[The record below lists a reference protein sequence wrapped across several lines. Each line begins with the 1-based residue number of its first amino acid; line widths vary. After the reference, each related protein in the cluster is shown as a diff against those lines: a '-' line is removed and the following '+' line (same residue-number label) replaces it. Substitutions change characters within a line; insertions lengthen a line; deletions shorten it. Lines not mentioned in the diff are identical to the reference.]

1 MKNKKVITL
10 IMAAAASC
18 SSVYAATLPTSE
30 VDAYI
35 LAMNTM
41 SPITAKYTI
50 QYKQAVEQ
58 KCNTALSVEQLNS
71 KAFTNVVQA
80 MVSSETVDRMGLD
93 AAGGSLQ
100 DTLSVIGKNV
110 TCSDLNAPFKAL
122 LDDKDFTR
130 KHQHLSKVLHTWN
143 EVVSQSVSAVKSA
156 YLPSLYCA
164 TFFAMGSSGTFQ
176 GSRASSFSRLSAS
189 PICAST

>member
-1 MKNKKVITL
+1 MGSCAAPSAKGDDKFITTDYL
-10 IMAAAASC
+10 QQC
-18 SSVYAATLPTSE
+18 P
-30 VDAYI
+30 
-35 LAMNTM
+35 
-41 SPITAKYTI
+41 AKYTI

-143 EVVSQSVSAVKSA
+143 EVVSQSK
-156 YLPSLYCA
+156 P
-164 TFFAMGSSGTFQ
+164 
-176 GSRASSFSRLSAS
+176 
-189 PICAST
+189 

>member
-1 MKNKKVITL
+1 
-10 IMAAAASC
+10 MAAAASC

-110 TCSDLNAPFKAL
+110 TNAPFKAL

-143 EVVSQSVSAVKSA
+143 EVVSQSK
-156 YLPSLYCA
+156 P
-164 TFFAMGSSGTFQ
+164 
-176 GSRASSFSRLSAS
+176 
-189 PICAST
+189 

>member
-1 MKNKKVITL
+1 MISYRKTIISAA
-10 IMAAAASC
+10 IMASSLSLAGYAAAF
-18 SSVYAATLPTSE
+18 PNSE
-30 VDAYI
+30 VEAYI

-130 KHQHLSKVLHTWN
+130 KHQHLSKVLHTWD
-143 EVVSQSVSAVKSA
+143 EVVSQSK
-156 YLPSLYCA
+156 P
-164 TFFAMGSSGTFQ
+164 
-176 GSRASSFSRLSAS
+176 
-189 PICAST
+189 

>member
-1 MKNKKVITL
+1 
-10 IMAAAASC
+10 
-18 SSVYAATLPTSE
+18 
-30 VDAYI
+30 
-35 LAMNTM
+35 

-143 EVVSQSVSAVKSA
+143 EVVSQSK
-156 YLPSLYCA
+156 P
-164 TFFAMGSSGTFQ
+164 
-176 GSRASSFSRLSAS
+176 
-189 PICAST
+189 

>member
-1 MKNKKVITL
+1 MKNKKVIAL
-10 IMAAAASC
+10 IMAVAVSG
-18 SSVYAATLPTSE
+18 SSVYAATLPISE

-100 DTLSVIGKNV
+100 DTLSVIG
-110 TCSDLNAPFKAL
+110 
-122 LDDKDFTR
+122 
-130 KHQHLSKVLHTWN
+130 
-143 EVVSQSVSAVKSA
+143 
-156 YLPSLYCA
+156 
-164 TFFAMGSSGTFQ
+164 
-176 GSRASSFSRLSAS
+176 
-189 PICAST
+189 

>member
-50 QYKQAVEQ
+50 QYKQAV
-58 KCNTALSVEQLNS
+58 
-71 KAFTNVVQA
+71 
-80 MVSSETVDRMGLD
+80 
-93 AAGGSLQ
+93 
-100 DTLSVIGKNV
+100 
-110 TCSDLNAPFKAL
+110 
-122 LDDKDFTR
+122 
-130 KHQHLSKVLHTWN
+130 
-143 EVVSQSVSAVKSA
+143 
-156 YLPSLYCA
+156 
-164 TFFAMGSSGTFQ
+164 
-176 GSRASSFSRLSAS
+176 
-189 PICAST
+189 

>member
-110 TCSDLNAPFKAL
+110 TNAPFKAL

-143 EVVSQSVSAVKSA
+143 EVVSQSK
-156 YLPSLYCA
+156 P
-164 TFFAMGSSGTFQ
+164 
-176 GSRASSFSRLSAS
+176 
-189 PICAST
+189 

>member
-1 MKNKKVITL
+1 MGRKTIINL
-10 IMAAAASC
+10 ILATIVSC

-41 SPITAKYTI
+41 SPINAKYTI
-50 QYKQAVEQ
+50 LYKQAVEQ
-58 KCNTALSVEQLNS
+58 KCNTALSIEQLNS

-110 TCSDLNAPFKAL
+110 TCSNLNAPFKAL
-122 LDDKDFTR
+122 LDDKGFTR
-130 KHQHLSKVLHTWN
+130 KHQHLSKVLHTWD
-143 EVVSQSVSAVKSA
+143 EVVSQSK
-156 YLPSLYCA
+156 P
-164 TFFAMGSSGTFQ
+164 
-176 GSRASSFSRLSAS
+176 
-189 PICAST
+189 

>member
-110 TCSDLNAPFKAL
+110 TCDL
-122 LDDKDFTR
+122 T
-130 KHQHLSKVLHTWN
+130 Q
-143 EVVSQSVSAVKSA
+143 Q
-156 YLPSLYCA
+156 
-164 TFFAMGSSGTFQ
+164 
-176 GSRASSFSRLSAS
+176 
-189 PICAST
+189 

>member
-1 MKNKKVITL
+1 MPAFEWVHVQLHQQKGMISL
-10 IMAAAASC
+10 SP
-18 SSVYAATLPTSE
+18 PTICNS
-30 VDAYI
+30 A
-35 LAMNTM
+35 
-41 SPITAKYTI
+41 AKYTI

-143 EVVSQSVSAVKSA
+143 EVVSQSK
-156 YLPSLYCA
+156 P
-164 TFFAMGSSGTFQ
+164 
-176 GSRASSFSRLSAS
+176 
-189 PICAST
+189 

>member
-143 EVVSQSVSAVKSA
+143 
-156 YLPSLYCA
+156 
-164 TFFAMGSSGTFQ
+164 GTVAN
-176 GSRASSFSRLSAS
+176 SRW
-189 PICAST
+189 

>member
-80 MVSSETVDRMGLD
+80 MCCGQLKLATALEFFQYRFSDSF
-93 AAGGSLQ
+93 GG
-100 DTLSVIGKNV
+100 N
-110 TCSDLNAPFKAL
+110 P
-122 LDDKDFTR
+122 
-130 KHQHLSKVLHTWN
+130 
-143 EVVSQSVSAVKSA
+143 
-156 YLPSLYCA
+156 PLYSC
-164 TFFAMGSSGTFQ
+164 G
-176 GSRASSFSRLSAS
+176 LSAL
-189 PICAST
+189 

>member
-1 MKNKKVITL
+1 MKNKKVIAL
-10 IMAAAASC
+10 IMVAAASC
-18 SSVYAATLPTSE
+18 SSAYAATLPTSE

-110 TCSDLNAPFKAL
+110 TCSNLNAPFEAL

-143 EVVSQSVSAVKSA
+143 EVVYMSK
-156 YLPSLYCA
+156 P
-164 TFFAMGSSGTFQ
+164 
-176 GSRASSFSRLSAS
+176 
-189 PICAST
+189 

>member
-1 MKNKKVITL
+1 MTLLITQEG
-10 IMAAAASC
+10 IF
-18 SSVYAATLPTSE
+18 YDKE
-30 VDAYI
+30 D
-35 LAMNTM
+35 LALMNPLMIFTKIIRGFI
-41 SPITAKYTI
+41 SAKYTI

-58 KCNTALSVEQLNS
+58 KCNTVLSVEQLNS

-110 TCSDLNAPFKAL
+110 TCSDLNAPFEAL

-130 KHQHLSKVLHTWN
+130 KHQHLSKVLHTWD
-143 EVVSQSVSAVKSA
+143 EVVSQSKH
-156 YLPSLYCA
+156 
-164 TFFAMGSSGTFQ
+164 
-176 GSRASSFSRLSAS
+176 
-189 PICAST
+189 

>member
-110 TCSDLNAPFKAL
+110 TCRGPDGILNLFHKKQL
-122 LDDKDFTR
+122 NQLFFMCI
-130 KHQHLSKVLHTWN
+130 S
-143 EVVSQSVSAVKSA
+143 EV
-156 YLPSLYCA
+156 
-164 TFFAMGSSGTFQ
+164 FG
-176 GSRASSFSRLSAS
+176 
-189 PICAST
+189 